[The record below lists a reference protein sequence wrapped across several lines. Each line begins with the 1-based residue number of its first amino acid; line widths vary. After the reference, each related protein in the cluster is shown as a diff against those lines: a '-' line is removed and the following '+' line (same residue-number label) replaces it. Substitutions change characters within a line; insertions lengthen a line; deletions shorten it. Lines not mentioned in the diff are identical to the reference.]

1 MPRTDK
7 FPLSFPLSPL
17 VFLIVVRL
25 TYRVPLCTVRL
36 LLLHSRQEKGA
47 WHVDVARIDTD
58 EPAIIPTLPPAVD
71 PHDVV
76 VACAQNIVRV
86 DDDGDVDEDGHGM
99 DDRVHAVSR
108 VVVVVD
114 GEEEDQGLDGQKQLW
129 AHLLDSQLWARGF
142 EQMRDSQWW
151 VCGLVQL

>member
-1 MPRTDK
+1 MQGWSSVLLVRRA
-7 FPLSFPLSPL
+7 SFPAAADD
-17 VFLIVVRL
+17 VVHGE
-25 TYRVPLCTVRL
+25 TAAAAF
-36 LLLHSRQEKGA
+36 QAAAAAEEEGA
-47 WHVDVARIDTD
+47 WHVVVVALVDRD
-58 EPAIIPTLPPAVD
+58 ETAVIPTRPSAVD
-71 PHDVV
+71 PHDAA
-76 VACAQNIVRV
+76 VACVQHIVRV
-86 DDDGDVDEDGHGM
+86 DDDGDVDDDGHGM

-129 AHLLDSQLWARGF
+129 AHLLDSQLRARGF